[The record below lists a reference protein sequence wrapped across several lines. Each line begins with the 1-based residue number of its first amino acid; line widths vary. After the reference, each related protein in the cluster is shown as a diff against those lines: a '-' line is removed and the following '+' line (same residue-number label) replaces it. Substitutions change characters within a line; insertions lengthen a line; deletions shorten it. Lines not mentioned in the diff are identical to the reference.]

1 MFGRLHTGAPWR
13 CFCVVLSCRQWLR
26 AQGSCTLLV
35 NFTAS
40 SLAFSFSLLIID
52 ITSNYQ
58 ICFILY
64 KCKILLQKLKLPATF
79 GKKCKWHYSWLNVMK
94 VYSKLKTLLIVV
106 PNSVITYKLKICLT
120 FISLIFKT
128 NLHLI
133 FIFMGLLNY
142 AIITF

>member
-1 MFGRLHTGAPWR
+1 
-13 CFCVVLSCRQWLR
+13 
-26 AQGSCTLLV
+26 
-35 NFTAS
+35 
-40 SLAFSFSLLIID
+40 
-52 ITSNYQ
+52 
-58 ICFILY
+58 
-64 KCKILLQKLKLPATF
+64 
-79 GKKCKWHYSWLNVMK
+79 MK

-106 PNSVITYKLKICLT
+106 PNSVITYKLKIRLT